1 MKKLPLVTKVFI
13 QVYIRFQG
21 AKVWN
26 DISNDIMPPS
36 LKRFKKKLKSI
47 FIDKYLLQ
55 MYKH

>member
-1 MKKLPLVTKVFI
+1 MKKRPLVTKVFI

-36 LKRFKKKLKSI
+36 LKRFKKKLI
-47 FIDKYLLQ
+47 VNFY
-55 MYKH
+55 

>member
-13 QVYIRFQG
+13 QVYIRFRG

-36 LKRFKKKLKSI
+36 LKRFKKKLI
-47 FIDKYLLQ
+47 VNFY
-55 MYKH
+55 